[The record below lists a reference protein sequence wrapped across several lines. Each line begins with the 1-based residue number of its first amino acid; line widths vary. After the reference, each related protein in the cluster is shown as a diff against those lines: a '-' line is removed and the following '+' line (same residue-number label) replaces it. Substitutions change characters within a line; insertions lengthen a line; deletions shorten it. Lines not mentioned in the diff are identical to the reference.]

1 MTGGAPVKQQEQTVF
16 MYRLRIY
23 TGLHSCVE
31 VANVAVGFVMSKY
44 LPVLFVWAVVPA
56 ALALVVTANFTGQL
70 CCTPRSYW
78 TRTGAMLNAVIM
90 LIAACLSV
98 YCVLFYAIVTGWC
111 NATDGIYKVD
121 HKDLC
126 DSVAMGALFGTI
138 GMVFKILTFLLM
150 NPFCCCGWKG
160 LKPMPGS
167 AGYV

>member
-126 DSVAMGALFGTI
+126 HGRPVRHDRYGLQNPYVPSHVP
-138 GMVFKILTFLLM
+138 VLL
-150 NPFCCCGWKG
+150 
-160 LKPMPGS
+160 LRLEGS
-167 AGYV
+167 QTHARQRRLRLRR